1 MFISK
6 GPNMGTEKIVDNVW
20 SLYSRN
26 LLTEIQAKNKST
38 NLLKRPQDS
47 ITRTFTCVSNV
58 DVCGVNTAIIRAVRA
73 CECPRL

>member
-38 NLLKRPQDS
+38 NLLKRIQDS
-47 ITRTFTCVSNV
+47 VTSGFAWSLSWSF
-58 DVCGVNTAIIRAVRA
+58 A
-73 CECPRL
+73 E